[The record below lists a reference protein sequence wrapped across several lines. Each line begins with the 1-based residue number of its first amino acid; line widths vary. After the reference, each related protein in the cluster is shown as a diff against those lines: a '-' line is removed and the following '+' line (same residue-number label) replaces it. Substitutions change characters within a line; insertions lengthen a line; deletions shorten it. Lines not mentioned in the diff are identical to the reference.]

1 MSRQRFCL
9 LESDV
14 VGLLRDDVDTD
25 QIIPARFL
33 TTTTRTGLGE
43 CLFSDWRYDAQGA
56 PRTDFALN
64 AADPSRARVLVAG
77 RNFGCGS
84 SREHAPWAL
93 LDWGFRAVIA
103 TSFADIFG
111 NNALKNGL
119 LTVALSDES
128 HAELLRALDRC
139 ATSARGDTKALVRV
153 NIAEATIT
161 VAEEFSARFEIDPFA
176 KHCLLDGVD
185 ELGYLLAQS
194 DAIAAFEDAMS
205 PLVPTNGAP
214 VPARSR

>member
-1 MSRQRFCL
+1 MSLQPFGL
-9 LESDV
+9 LESAV
-14 VGLLRDDVDTD
+14 VRLLRDDVDTD

-33 TTTTRTGLGE
+33 TTTTRTGLGD

-56 PRTDFALN
+56 PRADFALN

-103 TSFADIFG
+103 TSFADIFRS
-111 NNALKNGL
+111 NALKNGL
-119 LTVALSDES
+119 LTVALGDES
-128 HAELLRALDRC
+128 HAAMLQALDRR
-139 ATSARGDTKALVRV
+139 AASTSGDTSALVQV
-153 NIAEATIT
+153 SIAESTIT
-161 VAEEFSARFEIDPFA
+161 VGEEFTARFEIDPFA
-176 KHCLLDGVD
+176 KHCLLHGVD

-194 DAIAAFEDAMS
+194 DAIAAFEDEMP

-214 VPARSR
+214 VPARAR

>member
-1 MSRQRFCL
+1 MSRQPFGL
-9 LESDV
+9 LESAV
-14 VGLLRDDVDTD
+14 VRLLRDDVDTD

-103 TSFADIFG
+103 TSFADIFRS
-111 NNALKNGL
+111 NALKNGL
-119 LTVALSDES
+119 LTVALGDES
-128 HAELLRALDRC
+128 HAVMLQALDRR
-139 ATSARGDTKALVRV
+139 AASTSGDTSALVRV
-153 NIAEATIT
+153 NLAEAAIT
-161 VAEEFSARFEIDPFA
+161 VGEEFSARFEIDPFA

>member
-1 MSRQRFCL
+1 MSLQPFGL
-9 LESDV
+9 LESAV
-14 VGLLRDDVDTD
+14 VRLLRDDVDTD

-33 TTTTRTGLGE
+33 TTTSRTGLGKH
-43 CLFSDWRYDAQGA
+43 LFADWRYDAQGA
-56 PRTDFALN
+56 PRAEFALN
-64 AADPSRARVLVAG
+64 AADPSVSQVLVAG

-93 LDWGFRAVIA
+93 LDWGFRTVIA
-103 TSFADIFG
+103 TSFADIFR

-119 LTVALSDES
+119 LTVALSDQS
-128 HAELLRALDRC
+128 HAELLRALDRR
-139 ATSARGDTKALVRV
+139 ATSPRRDTSALVRV

-161 VAEEFSARFEIDPFA
+161 VGDEFSARFEIDPFD
-176 KHCLLDGVD
+176 KRCLLDGVD

-194 DAIAAFEDAMS
+194 DAIAAFEAEMP

-214 VPARSR
+214 AAARPR